1 MLSSCDNSSV
11 EKQLEVGRER
21 KEKEE
26 REREEER
33 EHENELAAKGPL
45 EKETVV

>member
-33 EHENELAAKGPL
+33 EHVHALEAQETL
-45 EKETVV
+45 EKKTVV